1 MLLAATSLRRSGRGL
16 ARAACLTL
24 LLAAA
29 MPACAQDGQ
38 AAALALIAQRHLGD
52 NLAAL
57 GAQVAV
63 RTSTYAVLVKRLGQE
78 QAGALVRQQLKHA
91 LPNYQPQWNA
101 NLAAAY
107 ASVFDASELASLARD
122 GQASPVAAKFAERQ
136 RDIGEDMRVRSTP
149 VLQAY
154 VTEAMNQAFKLSK

>member
-1 MLLAATSLRRSGRGL
+1 MFPAIFRRRDRLALT
-16 ARAACLTL
+16 RAACLAL

-29 MPACAQDGQ
+29 APLHAQDSQ
-38 AAALALIAQRHLGD
+38 AAALALVEQRHLGD

-57 GAQVAV
+57 GAQVAI

-78 QAGALVRQQLKHA
+78 QAGALVRQQLRQA
-91 LPNYQPQWNA
+91 LPKYQPQWNA
-101 NLAAAY
+101 HLATAY
-107 ASVFDASELASLARD
+107 ASVFSAAELASLARE
-122 GQASPVAAKFAERQ
+122 GQASAAAPKLAAHQ
-136 RDIGEDMRVRSTP
+136 QDIGEDMRARSTP